1 MNQGKLV
8 LPHALKKLGEKLR
21 GKKKKIVFTSG
32 TFDLIHVGHARFLQK
47 AKSLGDV
54 LVVGVPTNRAVENLK
69 GDGRPLVDEK
79 ARAGVLL
86 YLEPVDF
93 VTIFPEKTVAK
104 TLEELRPHVFFT
116 VGEEWNVD
124 YKKSPESKIVT
135 SYGGKVILVPR
146 QAPFISASEII
157 EKAAGIRVREIFK
170 NCLRLVEEEKPF
182 AEQESLF

>member
-8 LPHALKKLGEKLR
+8 SPHTLRELGEKLR
-21 GKKKKIVFTSG
+21 RERKKIVFTSG

-47 AKSLGDV
+47 AKSLGDI
-54 LVVGVPTNRAVENLK
+54 LVVGVPSNQAVRMFK
-69 GDGRPLVDEK
+69 GDGRPVVGEK
-79 ARAGVLL
+79 ARAEVLL

-104 TLEELRPHVFFT
+104 TLEKLKPHIFFT
-116 VGEEWNVD
+116 VKEEWNIN
-124 YKKSPESKIVT
+124 YKKSPEYKIVT
-135 SYGGKVILVPR
+135 SYGGKVVISPR

-157 EKAAGIRVREIFK
+157 EKAAGIRVKKIFES
-170 NCLRLVEEEKPF
+170 CLKLVEEKKPF